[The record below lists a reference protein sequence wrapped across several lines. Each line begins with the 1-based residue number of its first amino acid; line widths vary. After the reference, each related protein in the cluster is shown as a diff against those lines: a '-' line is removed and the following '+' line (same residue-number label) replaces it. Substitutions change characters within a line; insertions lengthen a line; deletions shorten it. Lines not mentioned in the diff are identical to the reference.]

1 MFFDLVYAMGQAPP
15 AEGAAGAPNPLFQLI
30 PFVAIFFIFYFLL
43 IRPQQKKAQEH
54 KKFLDSLQKGQE
66 IMTAGGVYGKI
77 TGITEQIV
85 TIEIADNTRIRVNR
99 QFVSAPIEVTPAKQE
114 EQKKK

>member
-15 AEGAAGAPNPLFQLI
+15 AEGAAAPNPLFQLI

-54 KKFLDSLQKGQE
+54 KKYLDSLQKGQE
-66 IMTAGGVYGKI
+66 VMTAGGIYGKI

-85 TIEIADNTRIRVNR
+85 TIEIADNTRIRVGR
-99 QFVSAPIEVTPAKQE
+99 QFISAPIEVAPAKQE
-114 EQKKK
+114 PKK